1 MGSKTHFFNRK
12 TSSKTL
18 KSVAYTKTVVKE
30 LSYMNFESKSQLSYI
45 YSSTLLC
52 C

>member
-30 LSYMNFESKSQLSYI
+30 LSYMNFESKSQLSYEEDGDSI
-45 YSSTLLC
+45 C